1 MTDLDIKNLQ
11 QYSTDDLREHM
22 RLRDAE
28 YRKSITIA
36 SDGRSYLDF
45 VEWQQDAAVIE
56 ANIEERLKLHLDR
69 LANRNK
75 PMVDTNEE
83 FFKSFRGRQEE

>member
-1 MTDLDIKNLQ
+1 MHNFDIKKLK

-36 SDGRSYLDF
+36 SDGRSYFDF
-45 VEWQQDAAVIE
+45 VQWQQEAAAIE
-56 ANIEERLKLHLDR
+56 ANIEERLKLHLKR
-69 LANRNK
+69 LADRNK

-83 FFKSFRGRQEE
+83 FFKTYRLE

>member
-1 MTDLDIKNLQ
+1 MYNFDIKKLQ

-36 SDGRSYLDF
+36 SDGRSYFDF
-45 VEWQQDAAVIE
+45 VQWQKEAEVIE
-56 ANIEERLKLHLDR
+56 ATIEERLNLHLER
-69 LANRNK
+69 LANRN
-75 PMVDTNEE
+75 
-83 FFKSFRGRQEE
+83 R

>member
-1 MTDLDIKNLQ
+1 MHNFDIKKVQ

-36 SDGRSYLDF
+36 SDGRSYFDF
-45 VEWQQDAAVIE
+45 VQWQKEAAVIE
-56 ANIEERLKLHLDR
+56 TNIEERLNLHLER
-69 LANRNK
+69 LANRN
-75 PMVDTNEE
+75 
-83 FFKSFRGRQEE
+83 R